1 MFLGV
6 NIYGDPYPIQTCL
19 TNTPFLGASQ
29 VLIWSHFQHIGLNK
43 VLP

>member
-1 MFLGV
+1 MVTL
-6 NIYGDPYPIQTCL
+6 YPVQAPL

-29 VLIWSHFQHIGLNK
+29 VLIWSYLQHIGLNK